1 MEWLGSRPQFDYS
14 YSKNFPCM
22 NVTYCFSRQL
32 FNALIRGLLN
42 YYRSCETGSG
52 RDRFLEDHFLH
63 DSMHPVKSVFLLS
76 LSFSLFLTFTFFRP
90 SHNYISLLL
99 FSLSSLPL
107 FFAHMLLDSKY
118 FYCLRGFPNGLHQDT
133 CLESDR
139 VDCTLVPVR
148 QLKLSNFERL

>member
-76 LSFSLFLTFTFFRP
+76 LSLSFLLSRSSAPLIIISLSYFSLCPPFL
-90 SHNYISLLL
+90 S
-99 FSLSSLPL
+99 FSLTCFLIQNTSIAYEVFQTVSIKIH
-107 FFAHMLLDSKY
+107 A
-118 FYCLRGFPNGLHQDT
+118 LRVIVLT
-133 CLESDR
+133 AL
-139 VDCTLVPVR
+139 
-148 QLKLSNFERL
+148 